1 MTTDPIPTI
10 CFKIRAD
17 EYPQPAHRCIH
28 LNQHHL
34 TKFKIAQLKL
44 PLSDHQHNNR
54 TSAAGMPTAWQPQVS
69 VLAVSKEAFGQPGQ
83 PAVRS
88 SLCAENQFLFEWLTR
103 RRSLVLNLDFNQHL
117 AAFCSFI
124 SSVRVNGSFVCQQS
138 FLTCQIDLFFF
149 SSASK

>member
-83 PAVRS
+83 PAVLGSPRAESRS
-88 SLCAENQFLFEWLTR
+88 VHLGDRLEEEDCSARKRPSPERSDRTTNQLIIEIVYT
-103 RRSLVLNLDFNQHL
+103 VLKEQTKARL
-117 AAFCSFI
+117 SM
-124 SSVRVNGSFVCQQS
+124 
-138 FLTCQIDLFFF
+138 
-149 SSASK
+149 